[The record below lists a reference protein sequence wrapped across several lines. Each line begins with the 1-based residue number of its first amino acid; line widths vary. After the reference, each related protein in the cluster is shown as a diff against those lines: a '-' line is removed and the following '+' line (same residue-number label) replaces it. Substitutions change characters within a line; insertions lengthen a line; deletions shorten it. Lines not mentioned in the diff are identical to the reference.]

1 MAFSTNS
8 LQDGSAPVPPRGYPE
23 GTVRSAFR
31 GQSSAPHCTPKPPSF
46 LPSSRTPPLSI
57 SPKAHYR
64 PGQVGLS
71 PRWDRPSQLKR
82 QAGSS
87 PGSERGWHTAGLPRP
102 RSSACGGALPKQ
114 QEKAEDVHRT
124 PPSKNNVHSKGWGCI
139 DTSERLYF
147 ISLTEKIG
155 FLRLVWEANT
165 PV

>member
-8 LQDGSAPVPPRGYPE
+8 LQDGSAPVPLRGYPE
-23 GTVRSAFR
+23 DTVRSAFR
-31 GQSSAPHCTPKPPSF
+31 GQAPAPHCTPRPPSF
-46 LPSSRTPPLSI
+46 LPSSRTPPPSI
-57 SPKAHYR
+57 SSKAHYP
-64 PGQVGLS
+64 PGQMGLS
-71 PRWDRPSQLKR
+71 PRRDRPPQLKR

-87 PGSERGWHTAGLPRP
+87 PGSERGRHTGGRPGP

-124 PPSKNNVHSKGWGCI
+124 SPPKNNVHSKGWGCI
-139 DTSERLYF
+139 NTSESLYF